1 MGLKHHPRVVTN
13 NLTYYV
19 DAANTRSYSGS
30 GNTAY
35 ELKTSGI
42 GGTLVNGTGFGTTNL
57 GQFIFDGTNDY
68 IQVPI
73 TNIPTGN
80 EATICLWNFGISAQP
95 SSVFNAHKNDNNR
108 VFNIHLP
115 WNDNVVY
122 WDAGTSGGT
131 YDRIY
136 TATLSSS
143 QWQGWHHWAFTKNAT
158 TGVMEIYLD
167 GNLNVSGTG
176 KNRVLDAANE
186 AYIGRFQIVSP
197 LYHIGRVS
205 LLHIYNRAL
214 TAQEVLQNYNATK
227 KRYGL

>member
-1 MGLKHHPRVVTN
+1 MGLKHHPRIVTN

-30 GNTAY
+30 GLTAY

-57 GQFIFDGTNDY
+57 GHFIFDGTNDY
-68 IQVPI
+68 IQVPVSYV
-73 TNIPTGN
+73 PTGN
-80 EATICLWNFGISAQP
+80 EVTICLWNFGITAIS
-95 SSVFNAHKNDNNR
+95 SSVFSAYKNDNNR
-108 VFNIHLP
+108 VINIHLP
-115 WNDNVVY
+115 WNDNAVY
-122 WDAGTSGGT
+122 WDAGSSVDSF
-131 YDRIY
+131 DRVN
-136 TATLSSS
+136 TASLSSS
-143 QWQGWHHWAFTKNAT
+143 QWQGWHHWSFTKNVT

-176 KNRVLDAANE
+176 KNRALDTSLE

-214 TAQEVLQNYNATK
+214 SAQEVLQNYKKKK
-227 KRYGL
+227 KRYV